1 MDRISRTYR
10 FEVLEGGSFFWDNGK
25 GNRLVAEV
33 PTSEEKAFEFALSS
47 ELYEEFDGEID
58 VLVVMKNRT
67 IIMRNFKPST
77 LHTSWEE
84 FAFRRKGIAITSK
97 YHIRLVETM

>member
-1 MDRISRTYR
+1 MDCITKTYK
-10 FEVLEGGSFFWDNGK
+10 FEVLEGSSFFWDNGK

-33 PTSEEKAFEFALSS
+33 PTSEEKTFESALSS

-58 VLVVMKNRT
+58 VLVDMKNRT
-67 IIMRNFKPST
+67 ITMRNFKPST
-77 LHTSWEE
+77 LQSSWET
-84 FAFRRKGIAITSK
+84 FAFRRKGISITTK